1 MYADYPPC
9 ATAPRWHAVGVVA
22 FVAAGVC
29 ARARGSA
36 AAPPPTARARVI
48 GGAGVSPVFT
58 LNAAPSSMRL

>member
-29 ARARGSA
+29 ARARGAA
-36 AAPPPTARARVI
+36 AAPTAYCARARVVGAPRESAE
-48 GGAGVSPVFT
+48 GGPALERST
-58 LNAAPSSMRL
+58 